1 MLFFLTSLEFCG
13 RKLRREMLDVSR
25 EFGQETS
32 KLQTDGVAYN
42 LTLEYLNAV
51 YDQIYTVMYGTYLC
65 I

>member
-1 MLFFLTSLEFCG
+1 
-13 RKLRREMLDVSR
+13 MLDVSR